1 MDIFQDA
8 RRRGIHAVK
17 EDSAGS
23 VIFRIDQCALHIC
36 DGVIS
41 AVEKI
46 EDGGRQQMFILP
58 AVIHVAVKSDISGK
72 NDRCFLF
79 FHGTTS
85 YLASR

>member
-8 RRRGIHAVK
+8 RRRRIHAVK
-17 EDSAGS
+17 EDSTGS
-23 VIFRIDQCALHIC
+23 VILRIDQCALNVC
-36 DGVIS
+36 DSVIS